1 MKKQSL
7 TANEVKSYLESINP
21 YSEELYI
28 SNIKK
33 VINLKKDGFI
43 SETLHKILSEI
54 VTNLPNNLF
63 LFKYDLYKKDIIQP
77 FYRFYTKDDL
87 KNIPLLNTIDDDYP
101 YRIFGIRFEFID
113 EDANRYI
120 FIVIIE

>member
-43 SETLHKILSEI
+43 QVDYSVGVWTFLQCKEKYEDTKSKINETKISFSNTL
-54 VTNLPNNLF
+54 
-63 LFKYDLYKKDIIQP
+63 
-77 FYRFYTKDDL
+77 
-87 KNIPLLNTIDDDYP
+87 NI
-101 YRIFGIRFEFID
+101 
-113 EDANRYI
+113 
-120 FIVIIE
+120 